1 PLPGEATPSAID
13 PIKRL
18 QDNLAT
24 TRRALARAK
33 QAKNESDRRAE
44 AKLQRMRKDL
54 ERSKNELRLA
64 QRVIANDHPDRAAEL
79 KRLQG
84 QVDGGLAQL
93 RVREQGLVREQAA
106 AVRKLESVGNELRAS
121 EGIFADSLAAGAS
134 TEEAMPAVALL
145 QENLKGTH
153 DAIAASLND
162 SSRRE
167 QNVVEITRDL
177 EPIVAA
183 AQRGVTEA
191 QEVAR
196 ATGRGKELDAVE
208 LRNNLD
214 DAIDS
219 VTELQEGLDG
229 SRLKPEIGELDID
242 AARNQGGRTQSEEI
256 IRKLKDEVDASQGLQ
271 ISLNEDV
278 EKIRNELKQAF
289 RQILSMQMKLE
300 EADKLVSDLE
310 RQKASLLQSRNEGIT
325 GVEGMNRLVARM
337 EQELVSA
344 KAELSQAR
352 DSLNAEKIKSA
363 SIINTLSSELDGTKT
378 ELNRVKALANVEG
391 RDAVSMLELEEKLNR
406 TKTQLLALQ
415 RQGLESGSGSEELK
429 SELKK
434 AFGEIMRL
442 RADLSGKE
450 DLEQQLANLE
460 KQIVAGKTP
469 LVSGASPEYINE
481 LIRSLN
487 ATKLALEQARGDQVE
502 VRLSLS
508 REVADLEDRL
518 QQSRDE
524 LDLAQVDMARKELEF
539 SDLVKGLENELSV
552 NQKILRQAADAQN
565 Q

>member
-1 PLPGEATPSAID
+1 
-13 PIKRL
+13 
-18 QDNLAT
+18 
-24 TRRALARAK
+24 
-33 QAKNESDRRAE
+33 
-44 AKLQRMRKDL
+44 
-54 ERSKNELRLA
+54 
-64 QRVIANDHPDRAAEL
+64 
-79 KRLQG
+79 
-84 QVDGGLAQL
+84 
-93 RVREQGLVREQAA
+93 
-106 AVRKLESVGNELRAS
+106 
-121 EGIFADSLAAGAS
+121 
-134 TEEAMPAVALL
+134 EEAMPAVALL

-167 QNVVEITRDL
+167 QSVVEIARDL
-177 EPIVAA
+177 EPIVTA

-271 ISLNEDV
+271 VSLNEDV

-300 EADKLVSDLE
+300 ESDKLVNDLE

-363 SIINTLSSELDGTKT
+363 SIINTLSSDLVGTKT

-391 RDAVSMLELEEKLNR
+391 RDAVSMLELEEELNR
-406 TKTQLLALQ
+406 TKTQLLA
-415 RQGLESGSGSEELK
+415 
-429 SELKK
+429 
-434 AFGEIMRL
+434 
-442 RADLSGKE
+442 
-450 DLEQQLANLE
+450 
-460 KQIVAGKTP
+460 
-469 LVSGASPEYINE
+469 
-481 LIRSLN
+481 
-487 ATKLALEQARGDQVE
+487 
-502 VRLSLS
+502 
-508 REVADLEDRL
+508 
-518 QQSRDE
+518 
-524 LDLAQVDMARKELEF
+524 
-539 SDLVKGLENELSV
+539 
-552 NQKILRQAADAQN
+552 
-565 Q
+565 